1 MEKSWDEIYDEF
13 CEVYGTRYG
22 MYSGTFAEY
31 IIENYTV
38 VENEFNNNKV
48 DPPRQLPRGD

>member
-13 CEVYGTRYG
+13 CEVYGTKYG

-31 IIENYTV
+31 IIENYTA
-38 VENEFNNNKV
+38 VENESNNTSSSKK
-48 DPPRQLPRGD
+48 LS